1 VVEGGGTEAACK
13 RRTGLTLG
21 MECGNGP
28 EEQVHGKAKQV
39 DEWELDWD
47 VMEAL
52 LEEGDAALE
61 KASADIFL
69 SSPSADSIESA
80 AVPAAFPMDDGTSE
94 DLDHALKCAEWNLR
108 HEASQSSSTIYQT
121 HATSGEGTHNT
132 YTELASATL
141 LANHLDALANRYR
154 SYAPSDVQ
162 KQEDV
167 HPLVQKIYD
176 LQNKYVKLIV
186 RLEDECQGLCR
197 GLVYTYVG
205 RSAVEGIPFQHE
217 FQTMRCRGHGQ
228 LGLSAE
234 LQLKQATIRQ
244 MLLDKKQKCLEHFE
258 RHVEEEIKEF
268 VNKAGSQADGSQRH
282 ISVLERGRTP
292 FKLQALKE
300 WLSIPEN
307 FLHPY
312 PDSQVKAQLAEKCGM
327 TYKQVTDWFTNFRL
341 RKWKRIIMSEE
352 EQK

>member
-1 VVEGGGTEAACK
+1 MEGGGTEAVCD
-13 RRTGLTLG
+13 RRTGHTLG

-28 EEQVHGKAKQV
+28 EQQVLGKAKQV

-52 LEEGDAALE
+52 LEEGDAALQ
-61 KASADIFL
+61 KASVDIFL

-80 AVPAAFPMDDGTSE
+80 AVPAAFPVDDGTSE

-162 KQEDV
+162 RQEDV

-176 LQNKYVKLIV
+176 LQDKYVKLIV
-186 RLEDECQGLCR
+186 RLEEECQGLCR

-205 RSAVEGIPFQHE
+205 RSAIEGIPFQHE
-217 FQTMRCRGHGQ
+217 FQPMRCRGHGQ

-268 VNKAGSQADGSQRH
+268 VNKAGSHTDGSQMH
-282 ISVLERGRTP
+282 TSILERGRTP

-312 PDSQVKAQLAEKCGM
+312 PDSKVKAQLAEKCGM